1 MKTDRLTI
9 VAVALITFAALVGA
23 VVLQALGYQ
32 VPDLLPFVVTTGLGV
47 LGGTAVPR
55 SSTASTEDDGPGT
68 GGPASG
74 SRVPTAL
81 VRQDTGELLHP
92 RRAA

>member
-9 VAVALITFAALVGA
+9 VAVALITLAALVGA

-32 VPDLLPFVVTTGLGV
+32 VPEMLPFVVTAGLGV

-55 SSTASTEDDGPGT
+55 STAGNDTDDTPR
-68 GGPASG
+68 GGAPAPSL
-74 SRVPTAL
+74 RVPTAL
-81 VRQDTGELLHP
+81 VRKDTGKLLHP
-92 RRAA
+92 RAA